1 MFRRHLVVKVL
12 LALVLLASGS
22 SLWAASSDQRDPW
35 EDWNRKVFWFNETAD
50 QYVVRPVAET
60 YKDWTPQLVDEGI
73 SNFFDNLGS
82 VVQVSNDLLQGQ
94 WSQAGRDSAR
104 FLLNTTVGVLGFFDV
119 ADYIGLASEPEDFGQ
134 SLAVWGLDSGPYV
147 ILPLLGSSTVRD
159 AGGRVFDSWISPMNW
174 AEDGSVRL
182 GMNSL
187 DLLDTRADIL
197 NTEGL
202 LSGDRYSFLRELYF
216 QRRAFLIGEAEGEGF
231 GEGGFGEGP
240 FDDGFG
246 DEGFGEDGF

>member
-1 MFRRHLVVKVL
+1 MLFGYLRQLLLGL
-12 LALVLLASGS
+12 LAAGLISPVWASP
-22 SLWAASSDQRDPW
+22 SDQRDPW

-50 QYVVRPVAET
+50 QYVVRPVAKT
-60 YKDWTPQLVDEGI
+60 YKDWTPKLIDDGI
-73 SNFFDNLGS
+73 TNFFDNLGS
-82 VVQVSNDLLQGQ
+82 VVQVSNDLLQGR
-94 WSQAGRDSAR
+94 WSQAGKDSTR

-119 ADYIGLASEPEDFGQ
+119 ADYIGLTSEPEDFGQ
-134 SLAVWGLDSGPYV
+134 SLAVWGVESGPYLM
-147 ILPLLGSSTVRD
+147 LPLLGSSTVRD

-174 AEDGSVRL
+174 AEDGATRL

-187 DLLDTRADIL
+187 DLLDTRGDLL

-216 QRRAFLIGEAEGEGF
+216 QRRAYLIGEAEGEGF
-231 GEGGFGEGP
+231 GEGGFGQEP

-246 DEGFGEDGF
+246 GDGFGGDGF